1 MSASNVPL
9 IQALPIAA
17 TNTLVFTATAKTRL
31 DAVTLYNPIGN
42 AACLVTLS
50 IVTAG
55 GSPGTPNQI
64 TSHNCLAGETY
75 LVFGMIGQSLGV
87 GDMIYAQAATAS
99 LVNLFASGLITS

>member
-9 IQALPIAA
+9 IQALQVPA
-17 TNTLVFTATAKTRL
+17 TNTLVFTASAKTRL

-50 IVTAG
+50 IVPAG
-55 GSPGTPNQI
+55 GSAAAPDQI
-64 TSHNCLAGETY
+64 TSHNCLPGETFP
-75 LVFGMIGQSLGV
+75 VFGMIGQSLAI
-87 GDMIYAQAATAS
+87 GDMIYALAGTAA

>member
-9 IQALPIAA
+9 IQALQVPA
-17 TNTLVFTATAKTRL
+17 TNTLVFTASANTRL

-50 IVTAG
+50 IVPVG
-55 GSPGTPNQI
+55 GSPTAPDQI

-75 LVFGMIGQSLGV
+75 PAFGLIGQSLRA
-87 GDMIYAQAATAS
+87 GDMIYALAATAG